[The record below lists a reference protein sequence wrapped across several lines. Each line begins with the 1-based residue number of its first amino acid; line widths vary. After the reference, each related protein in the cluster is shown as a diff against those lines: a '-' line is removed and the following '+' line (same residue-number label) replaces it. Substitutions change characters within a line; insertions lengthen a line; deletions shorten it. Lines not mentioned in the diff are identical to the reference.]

1 MDKINHKQTIQYLNF
16 IFIKSKKSKLDFEPS
31 AALDEAFKYLSSIFN
46 LSHIQCA
53 LLSII
58 FSFTID
64 EDLERVRT
72 QRLLSFLDMELDD
85 YFDLTVDIELLIKKG
100 FIRQKNEDR
109 TNNLYNSSFTINQAL
124 LDMLLRNET
133 IEFEKLYGNGYNF
146 VQFSGHM
153 YRINKYKL
161 INHQSKVDIFNSI
174 ESNEDRNA
182 NLTQIQTLKSLGLDV
197 KDRFAMYYLIHK
209 QTDLENK
216 VSTYSL
222 SFDVYGIANARP
234 YIKQLSENKSQ
245 LQILGLI
252 EVVGKS
258 NEVQLTPKAKELLLN
273 EHCLTKNEEEV
284 ETSHYYIKYDTI
296 QKKELFFN
304 SDFRRELSILERLL
318 LKDNF
323 IEYQNA
329 MKSNGSRMTGVSMLI
344 FGPSGTGKSSLV
356 EQLALHTQR
365 NIFQVDLSAV
375 RDKYWGESEKNIKQL
390 FVEYEEICKSADN
403 TPILLL
409 NECDALLGKRNS
421 SNEELHDMTQSTMTN
436 ILLEFFEKNKGIII
450 GITNLVE
457 QLDNA
462 FFRRFTMKYKI
473 DNPKK
478 NAIKSIL
485 KSKLNF
491 LNEKEIGWIA
501 ERYPL
506 TGGQIE
512 NIAMKCTINRI
523 ITKSNPTVDE
533 VMEICENEKIK
544 TNPWKE
550 VY

>member
-16 IFIKSKKSKLDFEPS
+16 IFIKSKKSKLDFES
-31 AALDEAFKYLSSIFN
+31 SEGIDEAFRYLSSIFN

-72 QRLLSFLDMELDD
+72 QRLLSFLDMELED
-85 YFDLTVDIELLIKKG
+85 YFDLTGDLELLIKKG

-161 INHQSKVDIFNSI
+161 LNHQSKVDIFNSI

-182 NLTQIQTLKSLGLDV
+182 NLTQIQTLKSFNLDV

-209 QTDLENK
+209 QSDLESK

-222 SFDVYGIANARP
+222 SFDVYGIANAASF
-234 YIKQLSENKSQ
+234 IKQLSDNKSQ

-252 EVVGKS
+252 EIVGKS
-258 NEVQLTPKAKELLLN
+258 NEVQLTSKAKELLLN

-284 ETSHYYIKYDTI
+284 ETSHYYIKHDTI

-304 SDFRRELSILERLL
+304 SEIQRELNILQTLL
-318 LKDNF
+318 KKDNF
-323 IEYQNA
+323 KEYQQA
-329 MKSNGSRMTGVSMLI
+329 MKLKGNKAEGISILLY
-344 FGPSGTGKSSLV
+344 GPSGTGKSSIADM
-356 EQLALHTQR
+356 LAKQSNR
-365 NIFQVDLSAV
+365 DIFQVDLSVV
-375 RDKYWGESEKNIKQL
+375 RSKWWGESEKNIKQI
-390 FVEYEEICKSADN
+390 FEDYNAKCSKSD
-403 TPILLL
+403 TIPILLL
-409 NECDALLGKRNS
+409 NECDALLGKRNHDGEDS
-421 SNEELHDMTQSTMTN
+421 HDMTESTMIN
-436 ILLEFFEKNKGIII
+436 LLLELFEKNSGIII
-450 GITNLVE
+450 AITNLVE

-462 FFRRFTMKYKI
+462 FMRRFTMKYFI
-473 DNPKK
+473 GNPDKK
-478 NAIKSIL
+478 AVKSIL
-485 KSKLNF
+485 KSKIDF
-491 LNEKEIGWIA
+491 LDEGEIERIA
-501 ERYPL
+501 DRHLL

-512 NIAMKCTINRI
+512 NVSMKCVISKI
-523 ITKSNPTVDE
+523 ITKSNPTVS
-533 VMEICENEKIK
+533 EIMDYCENEKIK
-544 TNPWKE
+544 TNLWKE
-550 VY
+550 VF